1 MSNECSI
8 QHSFK
13 ATPYKLNHRQRIG
26 SDIPMETEMLAFMV
40 ILTVA
45 TSFVVE
51 QLFMD

>member
-1 MSNECSI
+1 MNTAFSAASKRCSI
-8 QHSFK
+8 TSSIDSAPGLK
-13 ATPYKLNHRQRIG
+13 AQ
-26 SDIPMETEMLAFMV
+26 MEMEMLAFMV

>member
-1 MSNECSI
+1 M
-8 QHSFK
+8 
-13 ATPYKLNHRQRIG
+13 
-26 SDIPMETEMLAFMV
+26 EMLAFMV